1 MRPDRL
7 IPLVLAGAV
16 AFLAGG
22 ATAAESAT
30 PGVTA
35 GEIKIGETMPYSGPT
50 SAWASEGFADVALVK
65 TINDQGGIN
74 GRKLNLISLDDGYS
88 PPKAV
93 EQTRK
98 LVEEDGVAF
107 IYHTLGTATNSAI
120 AKYLGDR
127 KIPQLFIA
135 TGASKFTDP
144 DKLPWAMGWLNYPTE
159 AAIYANYIRAAK
171 PDAKIAILYQNDD
184 LGRDYLNG
192 FKRALGAGAA
202 RMIVREESFEVT
214 DATVDSQIISLQ
226 ASGADVLLDFASVK
240 ATTQALRKSYDL
252 GWKPMQFLITISNSV
267 GTVLRPAGL
276 EKAAGAITA
285 TFAKDPSDAKWQD
298 DPGVKAWNAWMD
310 KYLPKADRTDMNYVY
325 TTITMEL
332 LRQTLVQCGDDL
344 SRANIMRQAT
354 NLKGVTAGMLL
365 PGITMATT
373 PTDYRPIK
381 QMQLERFDGSKWV
394 LFGDIISDR

>member
-1 MRPDRL
+1 MTRL
-7 IPLVLAGAV
+7 GSLRIVMLAALLVPGI
-16 AFLAGG
+16 
-22 ATAAESAT
+22 AAAADT
-30 PGVTA
+30 PGVTLS
-35 GEIKIGETMPYSGPT
+35 EIKIGETMPYSGPT
-50 SAWASEGFADVALVK
+50 SAWASEGFADLALVK
-65 TINDQGGIN
+65 AINDRGGIN
-74 GRKLNLISLDDGYS
+74 GRKLTLISLDDGYS

-93 EQTRK
+93 EQTRR
-98 LVEEDGVAF
+98 LVELEGVAF

-144 DKLPWAMGWLNYPTE
+144 EKLPWAMGWLNYPTE
-159 AAIYANYIRAAK
+159 AAIYANYILQAK
-171 PDAKIAILYQNDD
+171 PDAKVAVLYQNDD

-192 FKRALGAGAA
+192 FKRALGPKAA
-202 RMIVREESFEVT
+202 TMIVREESFEVT
-214 DATVDSQIISLQ
+214 DPSVDSQIISLQ

-267 GTVLRPAGL
+267 GTVLRPAGV
-276 EKAAGAITA
+276 EKAVGAITA
-285 TFAKDPSDAKWQD
+285 TFAKDPSDPKWRD
-298 DPGVKAWNAWMD
+298 DPGVVAWNLWMD
-310 KYLPKADRTDMNYVY
+310 MYLPKGDRSDMNYVY

-332 LRQTLVQCGDDL
+332 LRQTLVQCGGDL
-344 SRANIMRQAT
+344 SRENIMRQAT

-381 QMQLERFDGSKWV
+381 QMQLQRFDGTKWV
-394 LFGDIISDR
+394 LFGDVISDR